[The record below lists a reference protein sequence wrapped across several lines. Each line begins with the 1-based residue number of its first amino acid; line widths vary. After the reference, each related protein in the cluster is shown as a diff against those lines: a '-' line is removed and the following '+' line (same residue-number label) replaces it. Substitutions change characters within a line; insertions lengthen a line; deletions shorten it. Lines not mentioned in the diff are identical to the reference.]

1 MCYNIIKLFTYLLT
15 NLLTPNPNNK
25 INLRPNPRYL
35 SDFLFY
41 ARARFFYLLTFCW
54 GKAIHAV
61 IVYKWFRR
69 IFIDL

>member
-41 ARARFFYLLTFCW
+41 ARARFFYLLTFC
-54 GKAIHAV
+54 
-61 IVYKWFRR
+61 
-69 IFIDL
+69 